1 MYIMFIVKFL
11 GYVNSVL
18 FERVKASIKD
28 KRLGGTTHI
37 SRYEEISKYCQM
49 YYDEENKDMVNQ
61 LLNYFYNWFLFK
73 VDTLPE
79 EAVFTLDI
87 VVIYQQLK
95 S

>member
-1 MYIMFIVKFL
+1 
-11 GYVNSVL
+11 
-18 FERVKASIKD
+18 
-28 KRLGGTTHI
+28 
-37 SRYEEISKYCQM
+37 M